1 MPNSWQD
8 PWVKLTVESELIK
21 FGQISPW
28 NFTPEQLDN
37 RGPQEHALSLRWL
50 SCKPQ
55 KRRPSSFP
63 QGLKNNPKTTSDL
76 PRWGVN
82 TEEPALLRIEKQTL
96 FKCLDLQE
104 ISDNLLMFVLTLFQC
119 VFVVQLLSHGW
130 LFVTPWTAARQ
141 APLSS
146 TVAWSSLKFMSIEL
160 VMLFNHLILYHPFSF
175 CLQSFPGMESLPES
189 ALCIT
194 WPKYWSFSFSIS
206 PSNEYSGLIS
216 FRNDWF
222 DLLAVQR
229 TLKSFLQPFLPLS
242 LAGDDI

>member
-1 MPNSWQD
+1 MVERNTLRRSRDSLGHEMPNSWQET
-8 PWVKLTVESELIK
+8 WVKLTVESELIK

-82 TEEPALLRIEKQTL
+82 TEEPALLRTEKQTL

-104 ISDNLLMFVLTLFQC
+104 ISDNLLMFVLTLFQG

-130 LFVTPWTAARQ
+130 LFVTPWTAAHQ
-141 APLSS
+141 PSLSFTIS
-146 TVAWSSLKFMSIEL
+146 KNLLKLMSIEL
-160 VMLFNHLILYHPFSF
+160 VMPSNHLILCCLLLFPPSNLPSIRVFSN
-175 CLQSFPGMESLPES
+175 ESTL
-189 ALCIT
+189 LFR
-194 WPKYWSFSFSIS
+194 WPKYFQDEWKQILPGQKLS
-206 PSNEYSGLIS
+206 E
-216 FRNDWF
+216 
-222 DLLAVQR
+222 AVKA
-229 TLKSFLQPFLPLS
+229 LH
-242 LAGDDI
+242 